1 MKNNCLRKYYVLIFN
16 VNSHFLNTMKAL
28 FIFLF
33 AFASSMYAVTG
44 SSQNVRVTIQRE
56 GSSLKR
62 VLNDIEEQT
71 EYLFIINSNIDTQ
84 RKVTVKVDKEP
95 LAEVLNGLSEQI
107 DMKYAVSQKHII
119 LSKAEPERLSRIHQQ
134 SSEVKG
140 FVVDEMGEPL
150 IGVNVIIQNKTNGA
164 ISNVEGYFE
173 LDAKIGDVLIVSYI
187 GYVTQK
193 IKLSTLAGPLKVVLR
208 EDSQM
213 LDEVVAIGYGS
224 VKRKDIT
231 GSVASMDNSIL
242 SSVPVN
248 SPAQAMAGK
257 LAGVKVT
264 MPEGNPDAE
273 IIIRVRGGGSITSDN
288 TPLYIVDGFPVS
300 SISDIPSSD
309 IETID
314 VLKDASSTAIYG
326 SRGANGIVLITTK
339 SGKQG
344 KVTVNYNAYYST
356 SKVAKKMDV
365 LNVYD
370 YLNWQYELHG
380 LRNVTSEFVDL
391 FGTYDQINQYKEFKN
406 MDWQE
411 AVFGRTGTSFNHNVS
426 INGGNEKMRF
436 NFSYAHVA
444 DKGILESTKFVR
456 DNFSLKLNYEASK
469 KVQLDFSAKYSRAKS
484 KGDGMNGSTGA
495 SGDQPSNSFGRIKHA
510 VIQMPIQ
517 VNLSQD
523 NIDTDELDNGLYD
536 PLLSLQDNYAEFNL
550 QMQQNSD

>member
-84 RKVTVKVDKEP
+84 KKVTVKVDKEP

-193 IKLSTLAGPLKVVLR
+193 IKLSTLASPLKVVLR

-380 LRNVTSEFVDL
+380 VAEC
-391 FGTYDQINQYKEFKN
+391 
-406 MDWQE
+406 
-411 AVFGRTGTSFNHNVS
+411 
-426 INGGNEKMRF
+426 
-436 NFSYAHVA
+436 NF
-444 DKGILESTKFVR
+444 
-456 DNFSLKLNYEASK
+456 
-469 KVQLDFSAKYSRAKS
+469 
-484 KGDGMNGSTGA
+484 
-495 SGDQPSNSFGRIKHA
+495 
-510 VIQMPIQ
+510 
-517 VNLSQD
+517 
-523 NIDTDELDNGLYD
+523 
-536 PLLSLQDNYAEFNL
+536 
-550 QMQQNSD
+550 

>member
-84 RKVTVKVDKEP
+84 KKVTVKVDKEP

-193 IKLSTLAGPLKVVLR
+193 IKLSTLASPLKVVLR

-536 PLLSLQDNYAEFNL
+536 PLLSL
-550 QMQQNSD
+550 